1 MVFLLLE
8 TEDNIL
14 GLLFKD
20 VEVTMVNFPK
30 YSRLAILQNH
40 SVWVH
45 LVEQIPLMILDLM

>member
-20 VEVTMVNFPK
+20 VEFTMVNFPK
-30 YSRLAILQNH
+30 YSRLAILQNN